1 MVQMWVK
8 TWYTHVLKERS
19 KFMFLYKD
27 MKYYDTVRENIRKYR
42 IEKNY
47 TQSELAEKSDLSV
60 DYINEIESLTK
71 NKTFSIRTVGRIADA
86 LEIEMYKLFIKS
98 DVLSKNQ

>member
-1 MVQMWVK
+1 
-8 TWYTHVLKERS
+8 
-19 KFMFLYKD
+19 MFLYKD

-71 NKTFSIRTVGRIADA
+71 NKTFSIRTVGRISEA

>member
-1 MVQMWVK
+1 
-8 TWYTHVLKERS
+8 
-19 KFMFLYKD
+19 MFLYKD

-71 NKTFSIRTVGRIADA
+71 NKTFSIRTVGRIADT

>member
-1 MVQMWVK
+1 
-8 TWYTHVLKERS
+8 
-19 KFMFLYKD
+19 MFLYKD

-98 DVLSKNQ
+98 DVLSKNQWNYVIINMEMILCQN

>member
-1 MVQMWVK
+1 
-8 TWYTHVLKERS
+8 
-19 KFMFLYKD
+19 MFLYKD

-71 NKTFSIRTVGRIADA
+71 NKTFSIRTVGRLADA

>member
-1 MVQMWVK
+1 
-8 TWYTHVLKERS
+8 
-19 KFMFLYKD
+19 MFLYKD

-71 NKTFSIRTVGRIADA
+71 NKTFRQNS
-86 LEIEMYKLFIKS
+86 
-98 DVLSKNQ
+98 

>member
-1 MVQMWVK
+1 
-8 TWYTHVLKERS
+8 
-19 KFMFLYKD
+19 MFLYKD
-27 MKYYDTVRENIRKYR
+27 MRYYDIVRQNIRKYR

-47 TQSELAEKSDLSV
+47 TQYELAEKSDLSV

>member
-1 MVQMWVK
+1 
-8 TWYTHVLKERS
+8 
-19 KFMFLYKD
+19 MFLYKD

-98 DVLSKNQ
+98 G

>member
-1 MVQMWVK
+1 
-8 TWYTHVLKERS
+8 
-19 KFMFLYKD
+19 MFLYKD

-71 NKTFSIRTVGRIADA
+71 NKTFSIRTVGRLADA

-98 DVLSKNQ
+98 DVLSKNQWIYVKINMEMILCHN

>member
-1 MVQMWVK
+1 
-8 TWYTHVLKERS
+8 
-19 KFMFLYKD
+19 MFLYKD